1 MQYVACSCQ
10 EWAAAMLFE
19 HILHPHAH
27 TKAGGDD
34 DDQERDP
41 GSMGVAVKAEA
52 KTIRV
57 KRPRVNDDA

>member
-1 MQYVACSCQ
+1 
-10 EWAAAMLFE
+10 MLFE